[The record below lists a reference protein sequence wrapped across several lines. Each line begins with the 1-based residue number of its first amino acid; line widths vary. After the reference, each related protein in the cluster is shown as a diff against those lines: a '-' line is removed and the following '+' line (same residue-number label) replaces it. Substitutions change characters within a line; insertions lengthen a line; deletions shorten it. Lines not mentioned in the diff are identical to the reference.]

1 MRRPITTKAMA
12 RFDAALGA
20 AVALSLPSMALAGDF
35 KFTIHGF
42 YILDFAVFLGIIIYF
57 GRKPIAAMLDSR
69 YKNVVAEI
77 EEARALRESA
87 QAKFDEYKARLEHL
101 EEELAAMLTDVR
113 KGTRAEVEKIL
124 SDARATTERITA
136 EEAARLSQESKRIR
150 EELATHAA
158 ATALQLAEAELEN
171 KLTAEVQQRLVQR
184 TLAELEASASQG
196 VSA

>member
-1 MRRPITTKAMA
+1 MRRFTLRKDAVL
-12 RFDAALGA
+12 AAL
-20 AVALSLPSMALAGDF
+20 VALTTPAVALAGDF

-42 YILDFAVFLGIIIYF
+42 YILDFVVFLGIIVYF
-57 GRKPIAAMLDSR
+57 GRKPIAAMLDNR
-69 YKNVVAEI
+69 YREVVAEI

-113 KGTRAEVEKIL
+113 KGTRSEVERIL
-124 SDARATTERITA
+124 ADARATTERITA

-150 EELATHAA
+150 EELAAHAA
-158 ATALQLAEAELEN
+158 TTALQLAETELKQ
-171 KLTAEVQQRLVQR
+171 KLTEEVQQQLVQR
-184 TLAELEASASQG
+184 TLAELESSAAEG